1 MATNSFKLICPKCFR
16 SVRATRADIYV
27 ICGYCSQRMNP
38 VSSYDCRRPDF
49 YSEMPLPEESGAVH
63 G

>member
-27 ICGYCSQRMNP
+27 ICGYCNHRMNP
-38 VSSYDCRRPDF
+38 VSSHDCRRPDSH
-49 YSEMPLPEESGAVH
+49 SEMPLSEESGAVH
-63 G
+63 E

>member
-1 MATNSFKLICPKCFR
+1 MATNSFKLLCPLCYR

-27 ICGYCSQRMNP
+27 ICGYCRQRMKP
-38 VSSYDCRRPDF
+38 VPSYDRRPDF
-49 YSEMPLPEESGAVH
+49 YPKMPLPEESGAAD

>member
-1 MATNSFKLICPKCFR
+1 MATNSFKLLCPLCYR

-27 ICGYCSQRMNP
+27 ICGYCSQRMQP
-38 VSSYDCRRPDF
+38 VPSYDCRRPDF
-49 YSEMPLPEESGAVH
+49 PSARPLPEEGGAAD